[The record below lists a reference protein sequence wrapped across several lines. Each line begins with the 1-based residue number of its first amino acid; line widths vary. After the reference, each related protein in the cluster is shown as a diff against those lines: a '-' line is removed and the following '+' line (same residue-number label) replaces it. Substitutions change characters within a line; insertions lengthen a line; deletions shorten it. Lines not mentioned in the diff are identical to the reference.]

1 MSYVDRIVR
10 WREGT
15 EWQDGSGLRC
25 EPGDYP
31 EVRYDLSRIARDVDR
46 DALVR
51 GPSSLWRYAD
61 LLPIDEPEHAV
72 TLGEGWT
79 PVLALPRLGE
89 GLGCPRL
96 WAKDEGRN
104 PSGTFK
110 DRGASVA
117 VTRLRELGISTV
129 VHNSSGNAA
138 GAWAL
143 YSARAGLRCVNLLP
157 ADVMAASLRQSTLS
171 GADTVL
177 FEGPWQEAGAVV
189 AKAVEEHGWFNAG
202 TLKEPHRLEGKKT
215 MGLELAEQFSWRLP
229 DAIVYPTGGGLGI
242 IAIYKAFKELQALG
256 WVDSGPLPK
265 LTRHAVRGMR
275 TDRSRLLRRGRP
287 RRCLG
292 RPRCSAGRAE
302 VAGTAR
308 RPGRSRVAA
317 RNRRER
323 CCRLLGRSHRRS
335 CEDRAARR
343 PPAMSRG
350 RHHGGGSCEGSG
362 ARGRRPGREHRSD
375 AHRLGAQ
382 VDVRAAGRQL
392 SHRPSRSGT
401 GAGLIPRGPPPATI
415 RGCRTGNLSCPAP
428 TVSNRYAPPSV
439 PTCRYKGD

>member
-31 EVRYDLSRIARDVDR
+31 EVRYDLPRIARDVDR

-79 PVLALPRLGE
+79 PVLPLPRLGE

-177 FEGPWQEAGAVV
+177 FEGPWREAGAAV
-189 AKAVEEHGWFNAG
+189 AKAVQEHGWFNAG

-265 LTRHAVRGMR
+265 LIVTQYEGCAPIVRAFSAG
-275 TDRSRLLRRGRP
+275 
-287 RRCLG
+287 
-292 RPRCSAGRAE
+292 AGRAD
-302 VAGTAR
+302 VWTHLDVPPGGLKSAR
-308 RPGRSRVAA
+308 PPG
-317 RNRRER
+317 
-323 CCRLLGRSHRRS
+323 
-335 CEDRAARR
+335 DRAVLDLLRETGGDAIAISSDEAVGAATRR
-343 PPAMSRG
+343 
-350 RHHGGGSCEGSG
+350 
-362 ARGRRPGREHRSD
+362 D
-375 AHRLGAQ
+375 AAE
-382 VDVRAAGRQL
+382 
-392 SHRPSRSGT
+392 
-401 GAGLIPRGPPPATI
+401 
-415 RGCRTGNLSCPAP
+415 
-428 TVSNRYAPPSV
+428 
-439 PTCRYKGD
+439 

>member
-1 MSYVDRIVR
+1 MSYVDRVVR

-15 EWQDGSGLRC
+15 EWRDGSGMPC
-25 EPGDYP
+25 ERGDYP
-31 EVRYDLSRIARDVDR
+31 EVRYDLSRISREVDR

-79 PVLALPRLGE
+79 PILPMPRLG
-89 GLGCPRL
+89 GALGCTRL
-96 WAKDEGRN
+96 SAKDEGRN

-117 VTRLRELGISTV
+117 VTRLRELGVSTV
-129 VHNSSGNAA
+129 VHNSSGNAG

-157 ADVMAASLRQSTLS
+157 TDVMAASLRQSTLS

-177 FEGPWQEAGAVV
+177 FEGPWQEAGSAVT
-189 AKAVEEHGWFNAG
+189 KAAQENGWFNAG

-215 MGLELAEQFSWRLP
+215 MGLEIAEQFSWRLP

-265 LTRHAVRGMR
+265 LVVTQYEGCAPIVRAFAAGAHHADVW
-275 TDRSRLLRRGRP
+275 TDLDVPPGGLKSPGPPGDRAVLELLRDTGG
-287 RRCLG
+287 LAIAV
-292 RPRCSAGRAE
+292 SADEAIAAAAKTAQLEGLLPCPEAGTT
-302 VAGTAR
+302 VAGLERALERGLVAR
-308 RPGRSRVAA
+308 DANIVLMLTGSGLKSTSVLPEGGYRTVRPGEA
-317 RNRRER
+317 
-323 CCRLLGRSHRRS
+323 L
-335 CEDRAARR
+335 
-343 PPAMSRG
+343 
-350 RHHGGGSCEGSG
+350 
-362 ARGRRPGREHRSD
+362 
-375 AHRLGAQ
+375 
-382 VDVRAAGRQL
+382 
-392 SHRPSRSGT
+392 
-401 GAGLIPRGPPPATI
+401 
-415 RGCRTGNLSCPAP
+415 AP
-428 TVSNRYAPPSV
+428 E
-439 PTCRYKGD
+439 

>member
-79 PVLALPRLGE
+79 PVLPLPRLGE

-177 FEGPWQEAGAVV
+177 FEGPWREAGAAV
-189 AKAVEEHGWFNAG
+189 AKAVQEHGWFNAG

-229 DAIVYPTGGGLGI
+229 DAVVYPTGGGLGI

-256 WVDSGPLPK
+256 WVDSGPLPR
-265 LTRHAVRGMR
+265 LIVTQYEGCAPIVRAFCAGADHADVW
-275 TDRSRLLRRGRP
+275 TDLDVPPGGLKSPGPPGDRAVLELLRETG
-287 RRCLG
+287 G
-292 RPRCSAGRAE
+292 SAVAVSSQEAIAAAAKTARLEGILPCPEAGTT
-302 VAGTAR
+302 VAGLAKALERGVVDRDANIVLMLTGSGLKSTSVLPRGSYRTAR
-308 RPGRSRVAA
+308 PGQGLA
-317 RNRRER
+317 
-323 CCRLLGRSHRRS
+323 
-335 CEDRAARR
+335 
-343 PPAMSRG
+343 
-350 RHHGGGSCEGSG
+350 
-362 ARGRRPGREHRSD
+362 PG
-375 AHRLGAQ
+375 
-382 VDVRAAGRQL
+382 
-392 SHRPSRSGT
+392 
-401 GAGLIPRGPPPATI
+401 
-415 RGCRTGNLSCPAP
+415 
-428 TVSNRYAPPSV
+428 
-439 PTCRYKGD
+439 

>member
-46 DALVR
+46 DALAR

-79 PVLALPRLGE
+79 PVLPMPRLGE
-89 GLGCPRL
+89 ELGCPRL

-129 VHNSSGNAA
+129 IHNSSGNAA

-157 ADVMAASLRQSTLS
+157 VDVMAASLRQSTLS

-229 DAIVYPTGGGLGI
+229 DAVVYPTGGGLGI

-256 WVDSGPLPK
+256 WVDSGPLPR
-265 LTRHAVRGMR
+265 LIVTQYEGCAPIVRAFCAGADHADVW
-275 TDRSRLLRRGRP
+275 TDLDVLPGGLKSPGPPGDRAVLELLRETG
-287 RRCLG
+287 G
-292 RPRCSAGRAE
+292 SAVAVSSQDAIAAAAKTARLEGLLPCPEAGTT
-302 VAGTAR
+302 VAGLAKALERGAVDRDANIVLMLTGSGLKSTSVLPRGSYRTAR
-308 RPGRSRVAA
+308 PGQGLA
-317 RNRRER
+317 
-323 CCRLLGRSHRRS
+323 
-335 CEDRAARR
+335 
-343 PPAMSRG
+343 
-350 RHHGGGSCEGSG
+350 
-362 ARGRRPGREHRSD
+362 PG
-375 AHRLGAQ
+375 
-382 VDVRAAGRQL
+382 
-392 SHRPSRSGT
+392 
-401 GAGLIPRGPPPATI
+401 
-415 RGCRTGNLSCPAP
+415 
-428 TVSNRYAPPSV
+428 
-439 PTCRYKGD
+439 

>member
-10 WREGT
+10 WREST

-265 LTRHAVRGMR
+265 LIVTQYEGCAPIVRAFCAGADRADVWADLDVLPGGLKSPGPPGDRAVLE
-275 TDRSRLLRRGRP
+275 LLRETG
-287 RRCLG
+287 G
-292 RPRCSAGRAE
+292 SAVAVSSEEAIAAAAKTARLEGLLPCPEAGTT
-302 VAGTAR
+302 VAGLAKALERGAVDRDANIVLMLTGSGLKSTSVLPEGSYRTAR
-308 RPGRSRVAA
+308 PGQGLA
-317 RNRRER
+317 
-323 CCRLLGRSHRRS
+323 
-335 CEDRAARR
+335 
-343 PPAMSRG
+343 
-350 RHHGGGSCEGSG
+350 
-362 ARGRRPGREHRSD
+362 
-375 AHRLGAQ
+375 
-382 VDVRAAGRQL
+382 
-392 SHRPSRSGT
+392 PS
-401 GAGLIPRGPPPATI
+401 
-415 RGCRTGNLSCPAP
+415 
-428 TVSNRYAPPSV
+428 
-439 PTCRYKGD
+439 

>member
-15 EWQDGSGLRC
+15 EWPDGSGLRC
-25 EPGDYP
+25 EPGDFP
-31 EVRYDLSRIARDVDR
+31 QVRYDLSRIARDVDR
-46 DALVR
+46 DALAR

-79 PVLALPRLGE
+79 PVLPMPRLGE

-117 VTRLRELGISTV
+117 VTRLRELGICTV
-129 VHNSSGNAA
+129 VHNSSGNAG

-177 FEGPWQEAGAVV
+177 FEGPWQEAGAAV
-189 AKAVEEHGWFNAG
+189 AKAVQEHGWFNAG

-242 IAIYKAFKELQALG
+242 IAIYKAFEELQALG
-256 WVDSGPLPK
+256 WVDSGPLPR
-265 LTRHAVRGMR
+265 LIVTQYEGCAPIVRAFCAGADHADVW
-275 TDRSRLLRRGRP
+275 TDLDVLPGGLKSPGPPGDRAVLELLRETG
-287 RRCLG
+287 G
-292 RPRCSAGRAE
+292 SAVAVSSQDAIAAAAKTARLEGILPCPEAGTT
-302 VAGTAR
+302 VAGLAKALERGVVDRDANIVLMLTGSGLKSTSVLPEGSHRTAR
-308 RPGRSRVAA
+308 PGQGLA
-317 RNRRER
+317 
-323 CCRLLGRSHRRS
+323 
-335 CEDRAARR
+335 
-343 PPAMSRG
+343 
-350 RHHGGGSCEGSG
+350 
-362 ARGRRPGREHRSD
+362 PG
-375 AHRLGAQ
+375 
-382 VDVRAAGRQL
+382 
-392 SHRPSRSGT
+392 
-401 GAGLIPRGPPPATI
+401 
-415 RGCRTGNLSCPAP
+415 
-428 TVSNRYAPPSV
+428 
-439 PTCRYKGD
+439 